1 MIGARVFADLGE
13 GDMKI
18 GTALCGAMLLAGA
31 TPLAAQMCNDEI
43 AGLTVDEKGNYVIE
57 KPVAGRHDGAP
68 ANMSRLPNAQAAG
81 TAPIDGAAPDRL
93 AASARPQNAE

>member
-1 MIGARVFADLGE
+1 
-13 GDMKI
+13 MKI
-18 GTALCGAMLLAGA
+18 GTALCGAILLAGA

-68 ANMSRLPNAQAAG
+68 ANMSRAPNAQAAG
-81 TAPIDGAAPDRL
+81 TPPVDGTAPDRL

>member
-1 MIGARVFADLGE
+1 
-13 GDMKI
+13 MKI
-18 GTALCGAMLLAGA
+18 GTALCGAILLAGA

-57 KPVAGRHDGAP
+57 KPVASGHERAP
-68 ANMSRLPNAQAAG
+68 VNMSR
-81 TAPIDGAAPDRL
+81 APKAVADEKTPPEGAAPDRL